1 MEMSKLLE
9 KTTMIYEYIKVKKS
23 VMTYMQVKPLKLLLE
38 KHVEGLGFKLLD
50 KEAKNAKILLHSK
63 EQNLQ

>member
-50 KEAKNAKILLHSK
+50 KEAKNVKILLHSK
-63 EQNLQ
+63 ERNLQ